1 MSGRSDQQN
10 VPDHVSNLPI
20 SPEEQ
25 QNDIRF
31 VDTNRTGET
40 HNDSTGDY
48 LISVLSGILLRS
60 DKFGDTD
67 CVYKSQGRG
76 LLSIA
81 RLSLDGQMSMSFDLK
96 KHLPDFLPSQILTQE
111 VEEFAVDHERWRDC
125 PSMNIVIMIVGSR
138 GESWSTKNIHIFEIG
153 ITTR

>member
-1 MSGRSDQQN
+1 MSGLSDQRN
-10 VPDHVSNLPI
+10 VSDHVLLLPI

-31 VDTNRTGET
+31 VDAN
-40 HNDSTGDY
+40 NDSTGDY

-60 DKFGDTD
+60 DKFGADY
-67 CVYKSQGRG
+67 VYKSQGRG

-96 KHLPDFLPSQILTQE
+96 KRLPDFLPSQILSQE

-138 GESWSTKNIHIFEIG
+138 GECSTTTLGQRRIFTYSKLEI
-153 ITTR
+153 R